1 MALRLR
7 SGQAQ
12 NMNKKK
18 EKPQKSSQ
26 FPKIYRFITE
36 KIRNTEG
43 DLRIMVIGFVFGAF
57 LTLIV
62 LCSFYLL
69 TGLRERVEVANQ
81 RRAVISQIQ
90 YWENVVEK
98 QKGYRDGYFML
109 AVLEYQIRDF
119 GKSEEYLKK
128 VLEID
133 PNFIPAHDLQKVLS
147 RK

>member
-1 MALRLR
+1 
-7 SGQAQ
+7 
-12 NMNKKK
+12 MNKKK
-18 EKPQKSSQ
+18 EKPQQSLE

-36 KIRNTEG
+36 KIKNAEG
-43 DLRIMVIGFVFGAF
+43 DLRVMIVGFIFGAF

-62 LCSFYLL
+62 LSSFYLIM
-69 TGLRERVEVANQ
+69 GLREKEEVENQ
-81 RRAVISQIQ
+81 RQTAISQIQ

-133 PNFIPAHDLQKVLS
+133 PNFTPAYDLQKVLS

>member
-1 MALRLR
+1 MAKVT
-7 SGQAQ
+7 S
-12 NMNKKK
+12 N
-18 EKPQKSSQ
+18 SSK

-36 KIRNTEG
+36 KIKNAEG
-43 DLRIMVIGFVFGAF
+43 DLRVMIVGFIFGAF

-62 LCSFYLL
+62 LSSFYLIM
-69 TGLRERVEVANQ
+69 GLREKAEVENQ
-81 RRAVISQIQ
+81 RQTAISQIQ

-133 PNFIPAHDLQKVLS
+133 PNFTPAYDLQKVLS